1 MTKTTTKTKTQT
13 KCLKN
18 PTFTPDDL
26 LIPNM
31 MIDISPWSSCSCQS
45 PWLPCFGHTISST
58 GPFRDFLFDR
68 QVSLTNQ
75 HAQIP
80 DEPEGRAALL
90 CHPPLPQGGQKSWHN
105 RFIEDG
111 HNHTFGLEFFV
122 SGTFKIR
129 KLDLVREGYNPQLV
143 SLEKFSHRC
152 ILIVVLFSGQR
163 SSLLLQQFERGL
175 LQARL
180 LPLRRDHQHALPPLV
195 TRSSAKDTLVWF

>member
-1 MTKTTTKTKTQT
+1 MTSKMIIISARRLHRPPITIHIMNVYDESYLKIMTGLKYKTTTKTKTQT

-18 PTFTPDDL
+18 PTFNPDDL

-58 GPFRDFLFDR
+58 GPFRVFLFDR

-90 CHPPLPQGGQKSWHN
+90 CHPPLPQGGQKS
-105 RFIEDG
+105 
-111 HNHTFGLEFFV
+111 
-122 SGTFKIR
+122 
-129 KLDLVREGYNPQLV
+129 
-143 SLEKFSHRC
+143 
-152 ILIVVLFSGQR
+152 
-163 SSLLLQQFERGL
+163 
-175 LQARL
+175 
-180 LPLRRDHQHALPPLV
+180 
-195 TRSSAKDTLVWF
+195 